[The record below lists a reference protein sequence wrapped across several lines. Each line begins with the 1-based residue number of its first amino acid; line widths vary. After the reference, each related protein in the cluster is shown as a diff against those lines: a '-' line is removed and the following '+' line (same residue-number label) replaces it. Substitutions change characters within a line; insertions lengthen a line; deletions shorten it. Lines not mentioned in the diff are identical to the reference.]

1 MSAEV
6 FILGG
11 AQTDFSRNIDREG
24 GGMFELFRDVA
35 EAAFYSTG
43 IEPKKVET
51 WAAV

>member
-24 GGMFELFRDVA
+24 GGMFELFRDVS
-35 EAAFYSTG
+35 ETG
-43 IEPKKVET
+43 WLQPRGSR
-51 WAAV
+51 APNSMQ